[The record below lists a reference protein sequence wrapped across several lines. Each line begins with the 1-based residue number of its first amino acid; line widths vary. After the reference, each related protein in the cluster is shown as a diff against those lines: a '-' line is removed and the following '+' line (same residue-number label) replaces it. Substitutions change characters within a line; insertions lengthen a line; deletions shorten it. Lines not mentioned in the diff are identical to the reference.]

1 MNKGISLYTLLISI
15 LASSSQLHA
24 ADNYL
29 SSLEKESNSTQI
41 DNAAEYN
48 DVIKTKKQKAL
59 KGFSTKALPANLNKI
74 EFKIFLMDN
83 LFDSYI
89 SFLEL
94 DKNKK
99 DVVFQ
104 QYQKSQTP
112 NVSIIEGM
120 ISRLSK

>member
-1 MNKGISLYTLLISI
+1 MNKEIFLYTLLITV

-29 SSLEKESNSTQI
+29 SSLEKESNNTQI
-41 DNAAEYN
+41 DQAAEYT
-48 DVIKTKKQKAL
+48 DAIETKKQKAL
-59 KGFSTKALPANLNKI
+59 KGFSTIPLPANLNKT

-83 LFDSYI
+83 LFDSYM

-104 QYQKSQTP
+104 QYKKSQTP
-112 NVSIIEGM
+112 NVNIIEGL